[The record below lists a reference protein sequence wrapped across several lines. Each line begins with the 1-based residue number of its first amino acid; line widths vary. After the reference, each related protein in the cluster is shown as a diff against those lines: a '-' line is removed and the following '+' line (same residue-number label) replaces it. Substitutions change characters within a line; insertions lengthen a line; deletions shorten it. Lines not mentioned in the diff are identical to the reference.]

1 MEQTWENWPLHSE
14 MVDVENMQGQYCHQT
29 STDDEEEFLRDII
42 LQQPVAYSGSS
53 LSSSSEMDGSDS
65 SGKKLHPSSSP
76 FTPRTFILSF
86 DKSTIIPATTTPESE
101 EVSRPKSI
109 SNNNKRSLEPKAKA
123 SNQTGKKSRSGSQ
136 CLDHIMAERKR
147 RLELSQKFIALSATI
162 PGLKKMDK
170 TSILGEAINYV
181 KLLQERVK
189 ELEEQNKR
197 NKESPIIHKSD
208 LCSNEHNNTSNDTN
222 SDQDC
227 CKSSL
232 PDVKARVL
240 ENEVLIEIHCK
251 KENGIEI
258 KILNLLEN
266 LHLIVTASSVF
277 PFGNSTLGFT
287 IVAQMGD
294 EYKMKVN
301 DLVKTLQQVLLNMRS

>member
-1 MEQTWENWPLHSE
+1 
-14 MVDVENMQGQYCHQT
+14 
-29 STDDEEEFLRDII
+29 
-42 LQQPVAYSGSS
+42 
-53 LSSSSEMDGSDS
+53 
-65 SGKKLHPSSSP
+65 
-76 FTPRTFILSF
+76 
-86 DKSTIIPATTTPESE
+86 
-101 EVSRPKSI
+101 
-109 SNNNKRSLEPKAKA
+109 
-123 SNQTGKKSRSGSQ
+123 
-136 CLDHIMAERKR
+136 
-147 RLELSQKFIALSATI
+147 
-162 PGLKKMDK
+162 MDK

-181 KLLQERVK
+181 KILQERVK
-189 ELEEQNKR
+189 ELEERNKR
-197 NKESPIIHKSD
+197 NNESTIIHKSD

-240 ENEVLIEIHCK
+240 ENEVLIEIHCE

-287 IVAQMGD
+287 IVAQ
-294 EYKMKVN
+294 VRTHC
-301 DLVKTLQQVLLNMRS
+301 KTFIRQVYDSINF